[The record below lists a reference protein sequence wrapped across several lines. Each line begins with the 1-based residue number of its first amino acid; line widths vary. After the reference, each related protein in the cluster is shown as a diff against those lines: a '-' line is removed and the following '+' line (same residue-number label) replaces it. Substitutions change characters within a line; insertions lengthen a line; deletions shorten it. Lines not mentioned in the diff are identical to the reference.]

1 MKFSLNYIKIGFFSL
16 GFIYF
21 LPLDSFAGDL
31 LPSDSLYL
39 GSSHLVKLVIPQPA
53 SSNRF
58 EYDYIF
64 PLHESNSERFF
75 IDQKFFVNQQ
85 PLLGNSDSDGLIN
98 SFGQSSRIGVRSLF
112 DAGNSFHG
120 VSLGYDSLW
129 NQGSYFHQFGFAVE
143 YTKQDYQLVL
153 TAGIPIS
160 REQFGDAP
168 LTSVNFQ
175 ISLPTSFAGLAF
187 QPRIYLV
194 SSDSTGSAVGGQ
206 LQLTYSF
213 DSTTSAT
220 IASNFDPITGSSGSL
235 TFQTL
240 FPRRS
245 NTAIP
250 NLINPN
256 LLNSFAGA
264 VGNNGSRIIRLADNP
279 DASGN

>member
-1 MKFSLNYIKIGFFSL
+1 MNFSHDYIKIGFFSL
-16 GFIYF
+16 AVIYF
-21 LPLDSFAGDL
+21 FPLGSFAGDL
-31 LPSDSLYL
+31 LPSDSLNL

-64 PLHESNSERFF
+64 PLLESNSERFF
-75 IDQKFFVNQQ
+75 IDQKFFVTQK
-85 PLLGNSDSDGLIN
+85 PLGNSDSNGLIN
-98 SFGQSSRIGVRSLF
+98 SYGQSSRIGVRSLF
-112 DAGNSFHG
+112 DVGNSFHG

-129 NQGSYFHQFGFAVE
+129 NQGSYFHQFGFAFE

-160 REQFGDAP
+160 HEQFGDVP

-220 IASNFDPITGSSGSL
+220 IASNYDPITGSSGSL

-245 NTAIP
+245 NTAIT

>member
-1 MKFSLNYIKIGFFSL
+1 MKFPLNYMKIGFFSL

-31 LPSDSLYL
+31 LPSDSLNL

-64 PLHESNSERFF
+64 PLLESNSERFF
-75 IDQKFFVNQQ
+75 IDQKFFVNQK
-85 PLLGNSDSDGLIN
+85 PLLGNSDSYGLIN
-98 SFGQSSRIGVRSLF
+98 SYGQSSRIGVRSLF
-112 DAGNSFHG
+112 DVGNSFHG

-129 NQGSYFHQFGFAVE
+129 NQGSYFHQFGFAFE

>member
-1 MKFSLNYIKIGFFSL
+1 MNFSHDYIKIGFFPL
-16 GFIYF
+16 AVIYF
-21 LPLDSFAGDL
+21 FPLGSFAGDL
-31 LPSDSLYL
+31 LPSDSLNL

-64 PLHESNSERFF
+64 PLLESNSERFF
-75 IDQKFFVNQQ
+75 IDQKFFVTQK
-85 PLLGNSDSDGLIN
+85 PLGNSDSNGLIN
-98 SFGQSSRIGVRSLF
+98 SYGQSSRIGVRSLF
-112 DAGNSFHG
+112 DVGNSFHG

-129 NQGSYFHQFGFAVE
+129 NQGSYFHQFGFAFE

-160 REQFGDAP
+160 HEQFGDVP

-220 IASNFDPITGSSGSL
+220 IASNYDPITGSSGSL

-240 FPRRS
+240 FPGRS
-245 NTAIP
+245 NTAIT